1 MRRFYFIL
9 ITCIFSL
16 SISAQRVIN
25 PNQRKEQTVI
35 DKVQYRVTY
44 RTKSVQNTENKD
56 ERGGYI
62 YSSDDMRLDIGSKL
76 SKFYSYSKE
85 AYEAKMLEYYQKG
98 SFDTRPKM
106 NGGALSWVLYRN
118 YPTGK
123 TLYLDAVLMDEFR
136 VEEPMEQPD
145 WQLVPDSVATI
156 LGYNCQMART
166 IYKGRM
172 WTAWYTEDIPLD
184 NGPWKL
190 CGLPGLI
197 LRAYDSDQ
205 QYVFDGIGLEQLNGS
220 ADVLYIK
227 VYDKAEQVT
236 MSQFDD
242 LAAKTT
248 IYDVMRAKGYEV
260 KVVSVGNGDGT
271 KEDVL
276 RSFRQ
281 RTPRNPIEW
290 GNSTKQ

>member
-156 LGYNCQMART
+156 LGYNCHMART

-172 WTAWYTEDIPLD
+172 DSMVHRGHSARQWSVETVRFARTDTP
-184 NGPWKL
+184 
-190 CGLPGLI
+190 C
-197 LRAYDSDQ
+197 LRFRPAIC
-205 QYVFDGIGLEQLNGS
+205 FRWHR
-220 ADVLYIK
+220 
-227 VYDKAEQVT
+227 T
-236 MSQFDD
+236 
-242 LAAKTT
+242 
-248 IYDVMRAKGYEV
+248 
-260 KVVSVGNGDGT
+260 GT
-271 KEDVL
+271 V
-276 RSFRQ
+276 
-281 RTPRNPIEW
+281 EW
-290 GNSTKQ
+290 IRRCVI

>member
-85 AYEAKMLEYYQKG
+85 TYEAKMLEYYQKG
-98 SFDTRPKM
+98 SFDTRPK
-106 NGGALSWVLYRN
+106 
-118 YPTGK
+118 
-123 TLYLDAVLMDEFR
+123 
-136 VEEPMEQPD
+136 
-145 WQLVPDSVATI
+145 
-156 LGYNCQMART
+156 
-166 IYKGRM
+166 
-172 WTAWYTEDIPLD
+172 
-184 NGPWKL
+184 
-190 CGLPGLI
+190 
-197 LRAYDSDQ
+197 
-205 QYVFDGIGLEQLNGS
+205 
-220 ADVLYIK
+220 
-227 VYDKAEQVT
+227 
-236 MSQFDD
+236 DD

-271 KEDVL
+271 KEDVQ

-281 RTPRNPIEW
+281 RTPRNPIELA
-290 GNSTKQ
+290 NSTKQ